1 MGQTS
6 ANSFMNSHGQFNPLE
21 LRLMEENR
29 RLREECD
36 ALKSKLGDMAI
47 KHYEE
52 QEASRKA
59 LKTVSIGAKI
69 IARPRKPRCP
79 HNVITG
85 RWCGECNEIVG
96 QSSVCIHGCKVCLPC
111 PKCELDRIRAITAQ
125 IDMVTG
131 KCVHG
136 VMWGQPCVQCQQAV
150 Q

>member
-96 QSSVCIHGCKVCLPC
+96 QSSVCIHGCK
-111 PKCELDRIRAITAQ
+111 
-125 IDMVTG
+125 
-131 KCVHG
+131 
-136 VMWGQPCVQCQQAV
+136 
-150 Q
+150 